1 MGKYKKYTKQ
11 ELLVGLYNHLAKE
24 NMQDVD
30 TYRDF
35 TKAIGVMVDIVLS
48 EDFPETFNATSLS
61 PIGGF
66 IELIKE

>member
-1 MGKYKKYTKQ
+1 MEEYKKCTKQ

-35 TKAIGVMVDIVLS
+35 IKAIGVMVDIVLS
-48 EDFPETFNATSLS
+48 EDFPKTFYATSLS
-61 PIGGF
+61 PIGGL